1 MSLASLR
8 FALRMLRRDL
18 RAGELMAV
26 FVALVIAVAALS
38 SVNLFAD
45 RVQRALKIHA
55 AELLAANLLINSDHP
70 VPEAFADEAR
80 RRGLK
85 LAETRV
91 FSSMALHPRGA
102 QLVTAKAVS
111 SSYPLLG
118 KLQMLRPPA
127 SAAGAPPSGEVWVDE
142 RMAQRTGI
150 GIGQYLQ
157 LGNSRLKVAGV
168 VSREPDAAL
177 DLFSFVP
184 RVLLNLDDLAAT
196 GLVTQGSR
204 VRYRLQMA
212 GPPQVVADYRR
223 WAEPRLGRGERIEDV
238 SDARPE
244 VRSAIQKAQRFLGLA
259 SMVAVAL
266 AVIAIALA
274 TRRYVQRHL
283 DSAAIMRCLGATQAR
298 LWQIYL
304 WQFLL
309 LALAAGLVGALAGA
323 LLQMALV
330 ALLGTLVDAALP
342 SPAYG
347 LLLQT
352 VALGTAVMLAFAVP
366 PLWLLR
372 DVPTLRVLRRDLGDR
387 ARRGYVNGLAWLA
400 LAGLLYWQVSDATV
414 ALYGI
419 AGFAAASVLALA
431 FGWLMLQMLR
441 RLPWQPGLGWRY
453 GLANLQ
459 RRQGLTLIQILSL
472 SLGLMALLV
481 LTLVRADLLQAW
493 RQSVPGDAPNRFII
507 NIQTEQLPLL
517 KQQFARA
524 GLPVPQLYPMIRG
537 RLLAVNGQPLQ
548 PEKYTDERSRNL
560 AEREFN
566 LSWMTQ
572 LPADQ
577 PLLAG
582 RAWRAGQSGSGYSV
596 EAGLAKTLGI
606 RLGDRLLFDV
616 AGTQLEAP
624 VANLRK
630 VNWDNF
636 RVNFFVVATP
646 DLLQHQVSSWI
657 CSFYLPEQKQQW
669 VSELVQVLPNLS
681 VIDVSLILR
690 EVQGIIER
698 VVQAVQFVFVLTLL
712 AGMIVLHAALAATQ
726 DERLQESAILRT
738 LGASRRQI
746 LGVMLSEYALI
757 GALAGMVACL
767 GAVGLGW
774 FVSVQLL
781 ELPYS
786 PSLWLPLLAMGG
798 GVALV
803 LLVGWRS
810 INRVLQVPPLQ
821 TLNQMG

>member
-1 MSLASLR
+1 MNFASLR
-8 FALRMLRRDL
+8 FALRMLWRDL
-18 RAGELMAV
+18 RAGELAAV
-26 FVALVIAVAALS
+26 FLALVIAVAALS

-70 VPEAFADEAR
+70 VPDQFADEAK
-80 RRGLK
+80 RRGLR

-111 SSYPLLG
+111 SAYPLLG
-118 KLQMLRPPA
+118 QLQMSQPA
-127 SAAGAPPSGEVWVDE
+127 FAFAAAPKPGEVWVDE

-150 GIGQYLQ
+150 RIGQTLQ
-157 LGNSRLKVAGV
+157 LGNSQLRVAGV

-184 RVLLNLDDLAAT
+184 RVLLNIDDLPGT
-196 GLVTQGSR
+196 GLITQGSR

-212 GPPQVVADYRR
+212 GPPQLIADYRH
-223 WAEPRLGRGERIEDV
+223 WAEPRLGRGERIEDI

-274 TRRYVQRHL
+274 TRRYVERHL
-283 DSAAIMRCLGATQAR
+283 DSAAIMRCLGASQAR
-298 LWQIYL
+298 LWQIYV

-323 LLQMALV
+323 LLQTALV
-330 ALLGTLVDAALP
+330 SLLGSLVDARLP
-342 SPAYG
+342 APAYG
-347 LLLQT
+347 LLLRT
-352 VALGTAVMLAFAVP
+352 VALGSAVMLTFAIP

-372 DVPTLRVLRRDLGDR
+372 DVPTLRVLRRDLGDKS
-387 ARRGYVNGLAWLA
+387 RRGYVNGLAWLA
-400 LAGLLYWQVSDATV
+400 LAGLLYWQVADATV
-414 ALYGI
+414 AIYGI
-419 AGFAAASVLALA
+419 VGFAAAALLALA
-431 FGWLMLQMLR
+431 LGWLMLQLLR
-441 RLPWQPGLGWRY
+441 RLPLQPGLGWRY

-459 RRQGLTLIQILSL
+459 RRQVLTLIQILSL

-481 LTLVRADLLQAW
+481 LTLVRAELLQAW
-493 RQSVPGDAPNRFII
+493 RQSVPSDAPNRFII
-507 NIQTEQLPLL
+507 NIQTEQLPVL
-517 KQQFARA
+517 KQQFIGA
-524 GLPVPQLYPMIRG
+524 GLPVPAFYPMIRG

-548 PEKYTDERSRNL
+548 LEKYTDERTRNL

-566 LSWMTQ
+566 LSWMAQ

-577 PLLAG
+577 PLLDG
-582 RAWRAGQSGSGYSV
+582 YAWQGVTPASGFSV

-606 RLGDRLLFDV
+606 QVGDRLSFDV
-616 AGTQLEAP
+616 AGTQIDAP

-636 RVNFFVVATP
+636 RVNFFVISTP
-646 DLLQHQVSSWI
+646 DLLQQQASSWI
-657 CSFYLPEQKQQW
+657 CSFYLPQHKQQW
-669 VSELVQVLPNLS
+669 VSDVIQQLPNLS

-746 LGVMLSEYALI
+746 LAVMLSEFALI
-757 GALAGMVACL
+757 GALAGFVALL
-767 GAVGLGW
+767 GAAGMGW
-774 FVSVQLL
+774 FVSVRLL

-786 PSLWLPLLAMGG
+786 PSLWLPLLAIGG
-798 GVALV
+798 GIGVV
-803 LLVGWRS
+803 MLVGWRS
-810 INRVLQVPPLQ
+810 INQVLRVPPLQ

>member
-1 MSLASLR
+1 MNPASLR
-8 FALRMLRRDL
+8 FAVRMLWRDL
-18 RAGELMAV
+18 RAGELLAV

-38 SVNLFAD
+38 GVNLFAD
-45 RVQRALKIHA
+45 RIQRALKIHA

-70 VPEAFADEAR
+70 VPQHFADEAR
-80 RRGLK
+80 RRDLR

-91 FSSMALHPRGA
+91 FSSMALHAQGA

-111 SSYPLLG
+111 AGYPLLG
-118 KLQMLRPPA
+118 ELQLAAPA
-127 SAAGAPPSGEVWVDE
+127 QHAAGAPPPGQVWVDA
-142 RMAQRTGI
+142 RMLQRSGLR
-150 GIGQYLQ
+150 IGQTLQ
-157 LGNSRLKVAGV
+157 LGNSQFTVAGV

-184 RVLLNLDDLAAT
+184 RVLLNVVDLPAT
-196 GLVTQGSR
+196 GLITQGSR

-212 GPPQVVADYRR
+212 GPAQEIADYRR
-223 WAEPRLGRGERIEDV
+223 WAEPKLGRGERIEDI

-244 VRSAIQKAQRFLGLA
+244 VRSAMHKAQRFLGLA

-283 DSAAIMRCLGATQAR
+283 DSAAIMRCLGASQSQ
-298 LWQIYL
+298 LWRIYL

-309 LALAAGLVGALAGA
+309 LALVAGLVGAIAGA
-323 LLQMALV
+323 LMQMLLV
-330 ALLGTLVDAALP
+330 NMLGSLVNAGLP

-352 VALGTAVMLAFAVP
+352 VLLGMATMLAFAVP

-372 DVPTLRVLRRDLGDR
+372 DVPTLRVLRRDLGDLS
-387 ARRGYVNGLAWLA
+387 RRGYVNGLAWLA
-400 LAGLLYWQVSDATV
+400 LAGLLYWQVADASV
-414 ALYGI
+414 AMYGI
-419 AGFAAASVLALA
+419 AGFAVAALLALVL
-431 FGWLMLQMLR
+431 GWLMLQLLR

-459 RRQGLTLIQILSL
+459 RRQMLTLIQILSL

-481 LTLVRADLLQAW
+481 LTLVRAELLQAW
-493 RQSVPGDAPNRFII
+493 RQSVPADAPNRFII
-507 NIQTEQLPLL
+507 NIQNHQLPVLQ
-517 KQQFARA
+517 QQFANA
-524 GLPVPQLYPMIRG
+524 GLPVPEFFPMIRG
-537 RLLAVNGQPLQ
+537 RLLSINGKPIDVARYS
-548 PEKYTDERSRNL
+548 EERARNL

-566 LSWMTQ
+566 LSWMSR
-572 LPADQ
+572 LPGDQ

-582 RAWRAGQSGSGYSV
+582 KGWPAATQSSGFSV
-596 EAGLAKTLGI
+596 EVGLAQTLGI
-606 RLGDRLLFDV
+606 RVGDRLVFDV
-616 AGTQLEAP
+616 AGTQVAAP

-636 RVNFFVVATP
+636 RVNFFVIATP
-646 DLLQHQVSSWI
+646 DLLQQQSSGWI
-657 CSFYLPEQKQQW
+657 CSFHLPSSHQPWMDGVVRQ
-669 VSELVQVLPNLS
+669 LPNLS

-698 VVQAVQFVFVLTLL
+698 VVQAVQFVFLLTLL

-726 DERLQESAILRT
+726 DERLRESAILRT

-746 LGVMLSEYALI
+746 LMVMLAEYALI
-757 GALAGMVACL
+757 GALSGMVAML
-767 GAVGLGW
+767 GAGGLGW
-774 FVSVQLL
+774 ALSVKLL

-786 PSLWLPLLAMGG
+786 PSLWLPVVALGG
-798 GVALV
+798 GVLLV

-810 INRVLQVPPLQ
+810 IRQVLRVPPLQ